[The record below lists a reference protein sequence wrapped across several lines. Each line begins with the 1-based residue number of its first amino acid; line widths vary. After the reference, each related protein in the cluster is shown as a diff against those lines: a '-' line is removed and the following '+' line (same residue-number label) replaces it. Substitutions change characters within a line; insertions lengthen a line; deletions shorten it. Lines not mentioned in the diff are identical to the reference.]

1 MVSGKGNISL
11 SSDDDM
17 GTNDKDG
24 DYIPE
29 TRSRPGP
36 TTTILEST
44 TKLKFLMD
52 QIDAITRKLSAYA
65 VNSSEI

>member
-1 MVSGKGNISL
+1 MVSGKSDIVL

-17 GTNDKDG
+17 GANDKDG

-29 TRSRPGP
+29 RPTRTAPA
-36 TTTILEST
+36 TTMLEST

-52 QIDAITRKLSAYA
+52 QIDAITRKLSTYTRNPA
-65 VNSSEI
+65 EI